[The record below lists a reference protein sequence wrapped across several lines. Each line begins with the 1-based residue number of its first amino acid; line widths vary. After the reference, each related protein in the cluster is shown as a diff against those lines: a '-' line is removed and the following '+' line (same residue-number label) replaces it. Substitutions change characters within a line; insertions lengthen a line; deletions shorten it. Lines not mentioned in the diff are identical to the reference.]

1 MPVAK
6 QIAGDAEAIRAL
18 LAGECRDPHALLGV
32 HPLILQGK
40 PGLVLRAYYPGAES
54 ADLLLSAGG
63 ERRALSRVDPRGLF
77 ALFLP
82 GRGLPFEDYEVAFSL
97 ADQQTITRQDPYR
110 FMPTLG
116 ELDLHLCG
124 EGRHFRLYE
133 KLGAHPMKMD
143 GVEGSTFAVWAP
155 NAVRVSVVGSFNNW
169 DGRQHPMRCMG
180 EAGIWEIFI
189 PGVGQGEV
197 YKYELKLADGVLR
210 LKTDPLAFAM
220 ELRPKSAS
228 VVWGLPRHAWRDD
241 SWIADRG
248 RGDLRQS
255 PMVIYEVHLTS
266 WMRGVS
272 EGDRWLTYRELA
284 PRLVDHAREHGFTH
298 IELLPIAEHAYDPSW
313 GYQTTGY
320 FAPTSRLGTPE
331 DLCYLV
337 DLCHQSGI
345 GVILDWVPAH
355 FPKDD
360 FGLRWF
366 DGTALYEHEDPR
378 RGEHKDWGTLIF
390 NYGRNE
396 VRAFL
401 LSNALYWLDRFHID
415 ALRVDA
421 VASMIYL
428 DYSREEG
435 EWIPN
440 RFGGRENLEAISF
453 LQELNTLVYE
463 QFPGAFTV
471 AEEST
476 SWPGVTAPVYR
487 GGLGF
492 GFKWNMGWMHD
503 TLEYFAKDPI
513 HRSYHHNNLTFSML
527 YEYSEN
533 FIMPLSHDEVV
544 HLKGSLLSK
553 MPGDPWQQAANL
565 RLLLTYLYTRPGKKL
580 LFMGGEFGQRG
591 EWDADQSL
599 DWHQT
604 GEPHHAGIQALVK
617 DLGRTYFSHSA
628 LWIWDTEE
636 RGFSWIDCNDSAQ
649 NIISYLRFGPDSH
662 LACVLNMTP
671 VPRHGYRIGLPA
683 GGVYQEL
690 LNTDGERYGGSN
702 LGNNGQVLAEPTP
715 FHGLDYSASVTLPPL
730 GALVLTPGVAGTKQ
744 VPATPGARLWRAG

>member
-18 LAGECRDPHALLGV
+18 LAGECRNPHALLGV
-32 HPLILQGK
+32 HPLTLRGK

-54 ADLLLSAGG
+54 ADLLLSAGK
-63 ERRALSRVDPRGLF
+63 ERRAMSRVDPGGLF

-82 GRGLPFEDYEVAFSL
+82 RRELPFEDYEVEFHR

-124 EGRHFRLYE
+124 EGRHFKLYE
-133 KLGAHPMKMD
+133 KLGAHPMKVD

-228 VVWGLPRHAWRDD
+228 VVWGLPRHPWRDD

-248 RGDLRQS
+248 RGDLRKS

-266 WMRGVS
+266 WMRGAS

-298 IELLPIAEHAYDPSW
+298 LELLPIAEHAYDPSW

-476 SWPGVTAPVYR
+476 SYPGVTAPVYM

-503 TLEYFAKDPI
+503 TLEYFSKDPI

-580 LFMGGEFGQRG
+580 LFMGGEFGQQG

-604 GEPHHAGIQALVK
+604 VEPQHAGIQALVK
-617 DLGRTYFSHSA
+617 DLGRTYLSHSA
-628 LWIWDTEE
+628 LWAWDTEE

-683 GGVYQEL
+683 AGVYREL

-702 LGNNGQVLAEPTP
+702 LGNNGQVLAEPIP
-715 FHGLDYSASVTLPPL
+715 FHGLEYSASVTLPPL
-730 GALVLTPGVAGTKQ
+730 GALVLTPA
-744 VPATPGARLWRAG
+744 